1 MSRCVVA
8 FLLFAGSLAELVPVG
23 SDGVA
28 QEKEEVIVQADG
40 GIEDFTAGA
49 APGVPPA
56 EPTSNNT
63 AGKGIEDF
71 TAGAA
76 PGVPPAEPT
85 SNKTAGKGA
94 RKDNSTKKRK
104 DKGKPQTSTKKR
116 KRKGKAQNSTKKGK
130 GTKSKGKGKGKSM
143 NGKGKTGKGSS
154 GKGKGKGK
162 GITTR
167 LASKLRLIGRRG
179 LVLFALPF
187 LAMFVIC
194 RRSAAVREALY
205 HFFP

>member
-56 EPTSNNT
+56 EPTSNN
-63 AGKGIEDF
+63 
-71 TAGAA
+71 
-76 PGVPPAEPT
+76 
-85 SNKTAGKGA
+85 TAGKGA